1 MDIPKNKPP
10 VLTWHLT
17 FDLLMSSGPEAAL
30 GAQVTDHRPPHQAC
44 AENYEISAPAE
55 GKKTKT
61 PQKTNKQT
69 HLLIM
74 MCALLQIRALADS
87 SLCIYFSAPFFDDN
101 VVCVVI
107 VSNNILLS
115 TLQDILKLSKKAG
128 LDSLDLEVRAFYS
141 YFSDFSDILTPYT

>member
-1 MDIPKNKPP
+1 
-10 VLTWHLT
+10 
-17 FDLLMSSGPEAAL
+17 
-30 GAQVTDHRPPHQAC
+30 
-44 AENYEISAPAE
+44 
-55 GKKTKT
+55 
-61 PQKTNKQT
+61 
-69 HLLIM
+69 M